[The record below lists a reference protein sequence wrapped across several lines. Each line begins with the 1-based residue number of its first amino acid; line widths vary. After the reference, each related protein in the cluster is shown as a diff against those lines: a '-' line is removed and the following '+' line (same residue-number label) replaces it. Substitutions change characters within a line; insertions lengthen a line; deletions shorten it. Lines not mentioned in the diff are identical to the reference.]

1 MADLGLFTAPED
13 IQRARFMQEAQ
24 MTPNQRLY
32 MMGAQAGQQVGK
44 GVGSLFGVDV
54 QDPTV
59 ARATKLRELGAKY
72 GTTTAEALDKI
83 AAELQQ
89 TDPQMAM
96 QVAQKAQEMKLMS
109 SKLETEKQGQMFK
122 QAQTAKEQYAAS
134 MEEKLRDELSK
145 LSPEATDQDILGVV
159 SKYGSPDK
167 VLAAL
172 QASQNK
178 KADREQKAELQK
190 EKLADQERRD
200 RERAQE
206 RKDFAFLMASLKQGQ
221 GQGTKP
227 LSAAELKDVNKLRS
241 SVDTANNTIDQADTY
256 IDKIDKG
263 QMVFGAGENAL
274 GAARKL
280 FGKANESDLNKV
292 EFEQFVTSSVNSILN
307 LAKGPQTDQDAKR
320 AEKQIIDALSKND
333 NKAVKR
339 GLESL
344 KKVWN
349 DAKATDMSALELYSA
364 ERGGKNLA
372 PSSATKARGT
382 GTKDD
387 PIILK

>member
-13 IQRARFMQEAQ
+13 IQRARLIQEAQ

-32 MMGAQAGQQVGK
+32 MMGAQAGQQLGK
-44 GVGSLFGVDV
+44 GLGSLFGVEV
-54 QDPTV
+54 QDPAV

-83 AAELQQ
+83 AADLQQ

-109 SKLETEKQGQMFK
+109 SKLETEKQGQLYK

-145 LSPEATDQDILGVV
+145 LPPEATDQDILAVV

-172 QASQNK
+172 QTSQNK

-206 RKDFAFLMASLKQGQ
+206 RRDFAVLVASLKQGQ
-221 GQGTKP
+221 GAKP

-333 NKAVKR
+333 NNAVKR

-349 DAKATDMSALELYSA
+349 DAKATDMSALELYSS
-364 ERGGKNLA
+364 ERGGKALT
-372 PSSATKARGT
+372 PSTQTGKTKN
-382 GTKDD
+382 D
-387 PIILK
+387 PLGIR